1 MSVLSESLDV
11 LFKNQL
17 KGRGC
22 SLKICLEAYQ
32 AHGFSP
38 VVYLSLSCHSAFL
51 CIESF
56 LGFLGGSRG
65 ATPGLSCG
73 APESLLQCPRSSLL
87 YEDLIP

>member
-38 VVYLSLSCHSAFL
+38 VVYLSLSFSLYQELFR
-51 CIESF
+51 F
-56 LGFLGGSRG
+56 FRGKPGSY
-65 ATPGLSCG
+65 A
-73 APESLLQCPRSSLL
+73 RS
-87 YEDLIP
+87 